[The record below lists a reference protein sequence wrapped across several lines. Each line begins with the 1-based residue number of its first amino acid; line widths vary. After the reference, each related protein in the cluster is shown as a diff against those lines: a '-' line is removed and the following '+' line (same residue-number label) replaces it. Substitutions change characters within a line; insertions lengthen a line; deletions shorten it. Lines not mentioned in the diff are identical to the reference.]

1 MYNLAVDSVGLYLA
15 IPRMPRLSVF
25 YHDDGAFLM
34 EKITVTTTLTSS
46 PPRLKMRRWVPIS
59 LPLSP
64 FRGMWLMSLLLV
76 LLIWQIVTW
85 LELIQPFLLPPPVSV
100 FNEFQKVIQNGTL
113 WKHTSV
119 TLGEV
124 IPGLLI
130 GVMTGVILGYAIAK
144 IRILEMFLAPIIV
157 AFQSVPVVAYAPLLV
172 VWFGSGSQSK
182 IITCALIVFFP
193 MLMNTV
199 TGIRNVPRDWREV
212 MRVYRASRWQMFR
225 KLELPAA
232 MPILLTGLKT
242 SATLAVIGA
251 VVGEFIVAN
260 AGLGMYINLA
270 RNQYNTPLVFVCA
283 ITMALMA
290 GGLYGLVSILERKL
304 LAWRSV

>member
-1 MYNLAVDSVGLYLA
+1 
-15 IPRMPRLSVF
+15 
-25 YHDDGAFLM
+25 M
-34 EKITVTTTLTSS
+34 EKITVKSPLTTSS
-46 PPRLKMRRWVPIS
+46 HRLKIGRARRTPIK
-59 LPLSP
+59 LTA
-64 FRGMWLMSLLLV
+64 FRGMWIISLLLV
-76 LLIWQIVTW
+76 LGIWQTVTW
-85 LELIQPFLLPPPVSV
+85 LELIQPFLLPAPMSV
-100 FNEFQKVIQNGTL
+100 FSEFQKVIQNGTL

-119 TLGEV
+119 TLGQV

-130 GVMTGVILGYAIAK
+130 GVLMGMILGYTIAK
-144 IRILEMFLAPIIV
+144 IRILEALLAPIIV

-172 VWFGSGSQSK
+172 VWFGSGAQSK

-199 TGIRNVPRDWREV
+199 TGIRSVPREWREV
-212 MRVYRASRWQMFR
+212 MRVYRANRWQTFR

-260 AGLGMYINLA
+260 AGLGMFINLA

-290 GGLYGLVSILERKL
+290 GGLYGLVSMLERKL

>member
-1 MYNLAVDSVGLYLA
+1 
-15 IPRMPRLSVF
+15 
-25 YHDDGAFLM
+25 M
-34 EKITVTTTLTSS
+34 EKITVKS
-46 PPRLKMRRWVPIS
+46 PLHFSQPRLKIGRMGRIPTKF
-59 LPLSP
+59 LP
-64 FRGMWLMSLLLV
+64 FRGMWIASLLLV
-76 LLIWQIVTW
+76 LGLWQVVTS
-85 LELIQPFLLPPPVSV
+85 LEVIQPFLLPAPMSV

-119 TLGEV
+119 TLGQV
-124 IPGLLI
+124 LPGLAI
-130 GVMTGVILGYAIAK
+130 GVLMGMFLGYAIAK
-144 IRILEMFLAPIIV
+144 IRLFEALLAPIII

-199 TGIRNVPRDWREV
+199 TGIRSIPREWREV
-212 MRVYRASRWQMFR
+212 MRVYRANRWQTFR

-290 GGLYGLVSILERKL
+290 GGLYGLVSVLERKL